1 MAGVGFAFDFLNSWG
16 KQPEDQNEKILL
28 NSELTDLYYIS
39 LYSSRKP
46 DEETRELASSASS
59 SVSSVKAS
67 GAVAATKGDSLVILT
82 SQGNAGEESGVVTL
96 LGIYEEKGIH
106 NEVMFIFH

>member
-1 MAGVGFAFDFLNSWG
+1 M
-16 KQPEDQNEKILL
+16 

-46 DEETRELASSASS
+46 DEETRELASSASASS

-67 GAVAATKGDSLVILT
+67 GAVAVAATKGDSIMILT

>member
-1 MAGVGFAFDFLNSWG
+1 M
-16 KQPEDQNEKILL
+16 

-46 DEETRELASSASS
+46 DEETRELASS
-59 SVSSVKAS
+59 SSVKPS
-67 GAVAATKGDSLVILT
+67 GAVAATIGGSVVILT

-96 LGIYEEKGIH
+96 LGVYEEKGIH
-106 NEVMFIFH
+106 NEVNIYFILHKSQTV